1 MEDYLLYMKTLR
13 SQMNDTLPLSLSL
26 SFFISKIEELVCVCV
41 CVCVCIS
48 NHSELRS
55 VSNKLSEIQNIDVED
70 QTAKITVEEQ
80 MQLTTIQIL
89 EIDLSSGMYHVC
101 NLCICMCFSQE

>member
-26 SFFISKIEELVCVCV
+26 SFFISKIEELV

>member
-1 MEDYLLYMKTLR
+1 MHEDLALSDERYAT
-13 SQMNDTLPLSLSL
+13 SLSL
-26 SFFISKIEELVCVCV
+26 SHFFISKIEEL
-41 CVCVCIS
+41 VCVCIS

-80 MQLTTIQIL
+80 MQLTTIQTL

>member
-26 SFFISKIEELVCVCV
+26 SFFISKIEEL
-41 CVCVCIS
+41 VCVCIS